1 MEPGFD
7 RLVIVLLVILASLLD
22 LVVRWTKK
30 RNRRDESPVHHEE
43 TVAAEDAE
51 AEPWES
57 EWQLPL
63 PEAPLPEAPLPETPP
78 REALPPEAPPPEV
91 PPPEAPGREVPPW
104 REPPTPRMP
113 TIISVRPPSRVAPAQ
128 PRTRMLPAR
137 EVARLRRP
145 LFERAGDARRAIVLM
160 AVLGPCRAL
169 DPASRDVISER

>member
-30 RNRRDESPVHHEE
+30 LNRRDESPVHHEE

-104 REPPTPRMP
+104 R
-113 TIISVRPPSRVAPAQ
+113 
-128 PRTRMLPAR
+128 MLPAR
-137 EVARLRRP
+137 EVPRLRRR
-145 LFERAGDARRAIVLM
+145 LLERAGDARRAIVLM

>member
-1 MEPGFD
+1 MEPRFD
-7 RLVIVLLVILASLLD
+7 QLVIVLLVILASLLD
-22 LVVRWTKK
+22 LVVRWIKK

-63 PEAPLPEAPLPETPP
+63 PEATPREAPLPETPP

-91 PPPEAPGREVPPW
+91 PPHEVPLQEAPRREVPPW
-104 REPPTPRMP
+104 R
-113 TIISVRPPSRVAPAQ
+113 
-128 PRTRMLPAR
+128 MLPAS
-137 EVARLRRP
+137 EVPRLRRR
-145 LFERAGDARRAIVLM
+145 LLERPGDARRAIVLM

-169 DPASRDVISER
+169 DRAPHDVISER